1 MVFTDAK
8 TVTINNEEVQ
18 SIQVIN
24 GGYIYQNLNVV
35 HGYSLNLITDKNN
48 LDHSINES
56 AILTATLAYDGVGVE
71 NEEITFYEQENYVN
85 NLGTFSLNKPYYC
98 CNFAYQQGYES
109 SISMLYY
116 EGSTLRKILYSVVG
130 NVPKIAVTNVR
141 THTDEAVITLGKPI
155 LLIQNNQVYYYDTNN
170 VLKQVSSFACSDI
183 VIGKSNT
190 YLYSYS
196 KVTSDSNGNATYEYT
211 SNSSDDAKIIAKWD
225 ELSKSQIIHNL

>member
-8 TVTINNEEVQ
+8 TVMINNKEVQ
-18 SIQVIN
+18 SIIKSNN
-24 GGYIYQNLNVV
+24 GVLYNKTSTVTGYNLSIY
-35 HGYSLNLITDKNN
+35 SDKTT

-56 AILTATLAYDGVGVE
+56 TNLVATLTYDGVGVE

-98 CNFAYQQGYES
+98 CNFAYQQGYEL
-109 SISMLYY
+109 SISMSYY
-116 EGSTLRKILYSVVG
+116 EGSTLRKILYPVVG
-130 NVPKIAVTNVR
+130 NVPKIAITNVR
-141 THTDEAVITLGKPI
+141 THTDEAVLTLGKPI

-170 VLKQVSSFACSDI
+170 VLKQVSSFSSNNI
-183 VIGKSNT
+183 VISKSNT

-196 KVTSDSNGNATYEYT
+196 KVTSDSNGNATYVYT
-211 SNSSDDAKIIAKWD
+211 SNSSDDAKIIAKWN